1 MILHDTHT
9 YVSCIFFMG
18 RWTWSV
24 KLLALQRGQP
34 PTSYWIRTLFEW
46 QSQFFANL
54 FMYMLH
60 HLPDNFMW
68 FSLIFIC
75 QRMFGIFVGVIM
87 PMMLLD
93 LFCLHVLQVFVDRIP
108 ISFLGQG
115 LGMAAVGTPRNRS
128 FNGSNSKEK
137 AARARWQPVAQIESK
152 VGASLGAGM
161 GWPVVWRNT

>member
-1 MILHDTHT
+1 MTLTLTFLAFFLWAGGLEVWNCLPCSVASLLHHIGSEPCSNGK
-9 YVSCIFFMG
+9 VSF
-18 RWTWSV
+18 
-24 KLLALQRGQP
+24 LL
-34 PTSYWIRTLFEW
+34 
-46 QSQFFANL
+46 NL

-60 HLPDNFMW
+60 HLPHNFMW

-75 QRMFGIFVGVIM
+75 QCMFGIFVGVIM